1 MQRPVT
7 VFIDTR
13 KPVAGTIHREGVY
26 EQLGTPRHLEAAR
39 TIAEAIDAEGE
50 RYPGFEMV
58 EMVSSGKSLISFAR
72 YARKKEL

>member
-1 MQRPVT
+1 
-7 VFIDTR
+7 
-13 KPVAGTIHREGVY
+13 VY